1 MELLYEKVKDYDLL
15 AIWHDRNTKFSIL
28 YEIQKVENSKCL
40 VKMLNRSI
48 LYKNLKYIWKVWGFL
63 PFLYIK
69 EREKP
74 P

>member
-15 AIWHDRNTKFSIL
+15 AIWHDRNTKFRIL

-48 LYKNLKYIWKVWGFL
+48 LYKNLKYTWKV
-63 PFLYIK
+63 
-69 EREKP
+69 
-74 P
+74 